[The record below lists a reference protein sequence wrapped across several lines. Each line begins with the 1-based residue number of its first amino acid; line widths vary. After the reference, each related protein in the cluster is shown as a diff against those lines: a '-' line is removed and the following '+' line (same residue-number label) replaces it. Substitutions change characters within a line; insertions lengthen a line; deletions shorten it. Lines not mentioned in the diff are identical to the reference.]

1 MFAAAHSAAMM
12 TRRDTSAVHRVGPIA
27 VLACVTLFVAPPAGA
42 GVVIYGYPL
51 ATRCPAAGV
60 AETVDRWGMYS
71 CNCTSYVA
79 WALAANGQRTDWF
92 IRGSMNAWN
101 WPNVARR
108 AHIRVGRIPR
118 VGAVAVWPKL
128 VPPFG
133 HLAYVTGLEPGG
145 RFDVA
150 EYNFAADTPPAA
162 FAFDTRTGVA
172 PGGAVFIYVPRLTL
186 KF

>member
-1 MFAAAHSAAMM
+1 LRRIALIALAAGL
-12 TRRDTSAVHRVGPIA
+12 AVAR
-27 VLACVTLFVAPPAGA
+27 PAGA
-42 GVVIYGYPL
+42 RAVVVYGYPL
-51 ATRCPAAGV
+51 ATRCPAAGI
-60 AETVDRWGMYS
+60 AKNLDGWGMFA
-71 CNCTSYVA
+71 CNCTSYAA

-92 IRGSMNAWN
+92 VLGSMDAWN

-108 AHIRVGRIPR
+108 SHIGVGAVPR

-150 EYNFAADTPPAA
+150 EYNFAADTPAR
-162 FAFDTRTGVA
+162 FAFDTRLDVSRS
-172 PGGAVFIYVPRLTL
+172 GAIFIYVPRRTRT
-186 KF
+186 F

>member
-1 MFAAAHSAAMM
+1 VRRTGLIALLVCTALCFATPAAAS
-12 TRRDTSAVHRVGPIA
+12 S
-27 VLACVTLFVAPPAGA
+27 
-42 GVVIYGYPL
+42 VVVYGYPL

-92 IRGSMNAWN
+92 VLGSMNAWN

-108 AHIRVGRIPR
+108 AHLRVGSTPR

-133 HLAYVTGLEPGG
+133 HLAYVTGLERGG

-150 EYNFAADTPPAA
+150 EYNFAADTPAA
-162 FAFDTRTGVA
+162 EFAFDTRTSIA
-172 PGGAVFIYVPRLTL
+172 ASGAIFIYVPPR
-186 KF
+186 KRRF